1 MKQFETP
8 IIEIAKFN
16 VMDIITTSQEG
27 GDDWN
32 VGGEDF

>member
-16 VMDIITTSQEG
+16 VMDIITTSQG